1 MSATILLLIG
11 GTVLT
16 QQPVAVDVAAVGVC
30 DALVMDL
37 QQGTFYQLLFERV
50 HKLLGLV
57 DDKVWGNIRFL
68 GVQTTAG

>member
-37 QQGTFYQLLFERV
+37 QQGAFYQLLFERV

-57 DDKVWGNIRFL
+57 DDKV
-68 GVQTTAG
+68 